1 MLIPRDLLPL
11 VVSGFLFP
19 VAGNERAEFFNKS
32 SRHGIPCLR
41 AAKTGI
47 LTVCAGIAH
56 IWRESLAIKSFQG
69 VFREGV
75 RLFRKP
81 DNQKA
86 GSRLRTR
93 PESVD
98 DLHCSCCC
106 RDSF

>member
-56 IWRESLAIKSFQG
+56 VWRESRVIKWNQG
-69 VFREGV
+69 LPEEGISGFSGRSEEHTSELQSRPHLV
-75 RLFRKP
+75 CRL
-81 DNQKA
+81 
-86 GSRLRTR
+86 L
-93 PESVD
+93 
-98 DLHCSCCC
+98 
-106 RDSF
+106 